1 MGNEDATLCCGGRR
15 SSKPRSS
22 CLQAGNAMEVEVAGW
37 REGQYGQR
45 IWIRGRDLPV
55 NWLYRDNYEAI
66 RDDTDYSVAR

>member
-1 MGNEDATLCCGGRR
+1 MG
-15 SSKPRSS
+15 
-22 CLQAGNAMEVEVAGW
+22 VEVAGW

-55 NWLYRDNYEAI
+55 NWLHRDHYEAI